1 MSFLFHRWFS
11 LDSRSFRTQFGIG
24 LLLFFAVPALAMW
37 YFTHS
42 ESGGDGATPVWIATF
57 TIFVMMLAMAGF
69 LLMRRGPVQ
78 VSALRDRLENV
89 VKEELT
95 DSVTDEALSVAND
108 VESINACM
116 RVIVSELRSHIQEV
130 ESERGRLNESLI
142 QAEKIEGLGT
152 MATGVAH
159 DFNNL
164 IAAVMGNASIVIN
177 SMAPDAPARD
187 NALQIQA
194 TAAQAVELTSK
205 IGLYSGHCR
214 FDGAPVKLSVLV
226 DENRDALEGLV
237 FKGVKVEYR
246 LDENMPLICGDR
258 RQLQQL
264 LRALVQ
270 NASEAITSRVGTVTV
285 STGMMLCDSEMV
297 DKLVLREKIPCGR
310 YAYLEVADDGI
321 GISREVRTHMF
332 DPFFSKKIRGQGMGL
347 SVVLGVARAHSGGIL
362 VASVPDHG
370 SVFRVLFPCPSALK
384 NGRA

>member
-1 MSFLFHRWFS
+1 MFHRWFS

-214 FDGAPVKLSVLV
+214 FDGPGWL
-226 DENRDALEGLV
+226 
-237 FKGVKVEYR
+237 
-246 LDENMPLICGDR
+246 
-258 RQLQQL
+258 
-264 LRALVQ
+264 
-270 NASEAITSRVGTVTV
+270 
-285 STGMMLCDSEMV
+285 
-297 DKLVLREKIPCGR
+297 
-310 YAYLEVADDGI
+310 
-321 GISREVRTHMF
+321 
-332 DPFFSKKIRGQGMGL
+332 KK
-347 SVVLGVARAHSGGIL
+347 
-362 VASVPDHG
+362 
-370 SVFRVLFPCPSALK
+370 
-384 NGRA
+384 